1 MFFIYWTWS
10 KVIAAQNDFEPI
22 RIETHGVKFDKGNA
36 ILFWKVST
44 VTWLNNETS
53 FILDL
58 IEEYEDK
65 VGDMDIVCQG
75 GEKLRCHSCVIS
87 CQSNVMRRSLRR
99 GLDDSQLN
107 CPKFTHATM
116 SKLLQIMYCSDASFE
131 YANEMIE
138 VSVKAQNGFRKKLK
152 PTFRSYSQLPTTI
165 SHGSLQPFKNQQ
177 LVIVL
182 VRTTM

>member
-1 MFFIYWTWS
+1 MI

-22 RIETHGVKFDKGNA
+22 RIETNGVKFDKGNS
-36 ILFWKVST
+36 ILFRDYFRSVRDQDI
-44 VTWLNNETS
+44 NYC
-53 FILDL
+53 FIPDL
-58 IEEYEDK
+58 IDEYEDK

-107 CPKFTHATM
+107 CPKFTHTTM

-138 VSVKAQNGFRKKLK
+138 VSFKASLHTRK
-152 PTFRSYSQLPTTI
+152 I
-165 SHGSLQPFKNQQ
+165 
-177 LVIVL
+177 
-182 VRTTM
+182 

>member
-1 MFFIYWTWS
+1 MIYFFI
-10 KVIAAQNDFEPI
+10 P
-22 RIETHGVKFDKGNA
+22 
-36 ILFWKVST
+36 
-44 VTWLNNETS
+44 
-53 FILDL
+53 DL

-75 GEKLRCHSCVIS
+75 GEKIRCHSCVIS

-107 CPKFTHATM
+107 CPKFTHTTM

-138 VSVKAQNGFRKKLK
+138 VSFKWAIRHFCIPDSFSPCCWAQSKMPSRFFYAEKSDIQKRRVAHLILEADFDWKHWLLD
-152 PTFRSYSQLPTTI
+152 PVRSCL
-165 SHGSLQPFKNQQ
+165 L
-177 LVIVL
+177 
-182 VRTTM
+182 